1 MIDYNFN
8 GSGLFS
14 FYYYIEPN
22 SKTTSYSN
30 LYSFIYVSKGFG
42 NAYFEDKC
50 LTAGEGQILFL
61 PTDTNYKLVFTHPKN
76 ELCKGYFSTSDF
88 LRVLIRGTII
98 RKLLIQVKSL

>member
-8 GSGLFS
+8 GSGIFS

-42 NAYFEDKC
+42 NAYFEDIC
-50 LTAGEGQILFL
+50 LTAGVGQILFFA
-61 PTDTNYKLVFTHPKN
+61 NRYKL
-76 ELCKGYFSTSDF
+76 
-88 LRVLIRGTII
+88 
-98 RKLLIQVKSL
+98 